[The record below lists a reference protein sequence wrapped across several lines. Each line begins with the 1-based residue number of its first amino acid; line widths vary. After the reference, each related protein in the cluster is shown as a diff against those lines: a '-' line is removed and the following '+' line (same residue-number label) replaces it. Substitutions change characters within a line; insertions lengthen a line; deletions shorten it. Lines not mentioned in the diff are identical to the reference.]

1 MTTILKAESLCEI
14 GAENEMR
21 LRFGRTVSSQTRPA
35 QLACA
40 IASTHSLRS
49 IIAGIT
55 FSPFSLTV
63 AQFDSQPPNI
73 IPKIQVPLP
82 VSEIWS
88 LPKISDLPRLFR
100 KGRVAIGLSGAPIA
114 LSIGRPNS
122 SFCDL
127 PRNVGFVRG
136 VRLRH
141 RSRPSVASRQTNL
154 DARSGFRRDQGTHPR
169 KAHIRSSITCRRRL
183 PALSRT
189 PPMKAM
195 LASLRETRIV

>member
-1 MTTILKAESLCEI
+1 ML
-14 GAENEMR
+14 R
-21 LRFGRTVSSQTRPA
+21 LTSASVSSPLKLPT
-35 QLACA
+35 
-40 IASTHSLRS
+40 SLRT
-49 IIAGIT
+49 IALQRYVL
-55 FSPFSLTV
+55 SSENAYAP
-63 AQFDSQPPNI
+63 PPNRI
-73 IPKIQVPLP
+73 IISNLSPRCQG
-82 VSEIWS
+82 EAAWS
-88 LPKISDLPRLFR
+88 LPKISDLPSPFR

-114 LSIGRPNS
+114 LPIGRPNS

-183 PALSRT
+183 PALCRT
-189 PPMKAM
+189 PPP
-195 LASLRETRIV
+195 

>member
-1 MTTILKAESLCEI
+1 MVHPVGFEPTHLAAPEPESGVYANFTTGASRGKYIKISLPLSTAVSLESPQ
-14 GAENEMR
+14 N
-21 LRFGRTVSSQTRPA
+21 FRPA
-35 QLACA
+35 APLQKRTRRHWVFRR
-40 IASTHSLRS
+40 THSPS
-49 IIAGIT
+49 I
-55 FSPFSLTV
+55 
-63 AQFDSQPPNI
+63 
-73 IPKIQVPLP
+73 
-82 VSEIWS
+82 E
-88 LPKISDLPRLFR
+88 
-100 KGRVAIGLSGAPIA
+100 
-114 LSIGRPNS
+114 RPNS

-154 DARSGFRRDQGTHPR
+154 DARSGFRRNQGAHPC

-195 LASLRETRIV
+195 LTSLRETRIV